1 MAKEQEEKDKR
12 PIVAVTMGDPA
23 GIGPEIII
31 KALSL
36 AEVSR
41 LSRPVV
47 IGDARVLKN
56 AMKVAKTSPL
66 IINEVKRI
74 DQGNYVNGVI
84 NVLDMDNVEL
94 SKLKIGKVS
103 AEAGRAAI
111 KYVERAVDLAMDKK
125 VDAIATAPINK
136 EAIQKAGYRFSGHT
150 ELISSRTKTSNTAM
164 MFLSDSIR
172 VMLVT
177 THIPLSHV
185 AKEIDKKR
193 IVNVIKLAHKELTA
207 LLGKS
212 PKIGVAG
219 LNPHAG
225 EGGMFGSEEIK
236 IIKPAVDEAKKA
248 GIDVKGPIS
257 ADAIFYLANIGM
269 FDIVIAMYH
278 DQGLIPLKL
287 LSFNRS
293 VNVTVGLPII
303 RTSVDHGTGFDIAG
317 KGWAN
322 PGSMVQAIKV
332 ASIMANKKAEK

>member
-1 MAKEQEEKDKR
+1 MANKNEDNDRR
-12 PIVAVTMGDPA
+12 PLIAVTMGDPA
-23 GIGPEIII
+23 GIGPEVII

-36 AEVSR
+36 AEIQR

-47 IGDARVLKN
+47 IGDASVLKE
-56 AMKVAKTSPL
+56 AMKYSKSSPL
-66 IINEVKRI
+66 SINVIKRLDGAKFENGIINI
-74 DQGNYVNGVI
+74 
-84 NVLDMDNVEL
+84 LDMDYINAA
-94 SKLKIGKVS
+94 KLKMGKIS
-103 AEAGRAAI
+103 AECGRASI
-111 KYVERAVDLAMDKK
+111 KYVERAIDLAMEKK

-136 EAIQKAGYRFSGHT
+136 EAIHLAGYRYNGHT
-150 ELISSRTKTSNTAM
+150 ELLAKRTGASHYAM
-164 MFLSDSIR
+164 MFFSDSIR
-172 VMLVT
+172 VILVT

-185 AKEIDKKR
+185 SKELDKKK
-193 IVNVIKLAHKELTA
+193 IVSTIKLADKELRN
-207 LLGKS
+207 LLGKA

-225 EGGMFGSEEIK
+225 ENEIFGSEEVK
-236 IIKPAVDEAKKA
+236 IIKPAVEEAKKA

-269 FDIVIAMYH
+269 FDVVVAMYH

-287 LSFNRS
+287 LSFNKS

-332 ASIMANKKAEK
+332 AAMMAAKKKE

>member
-1 MAKEQEEKDKR
+1 MATKEDKDKR

-36 AEVSR
+36 AELSR

-47 IGDARVLKN
+47 IGDARVMKN
-56 AMKVAKTSPL
+56 AMKYSKASPVALKEIKRLDEGDFRTG
-66 IINEVKRI
+66 IINI
-74 DQGNYVNGVI
+74 
-84 NVLDMDNVEL
+84 LDMDNVD
-94 SKLKIGKVS
+94 SNKLKTGKVS
-103 AEAGRAAI
+103 VEAGRASV
-111 KYVERAVDLAMDKK
+111 KYVERAIDLAMDKK
-125 VDAIATAPINK
+125 VDAIATGPINK
-136 EAIQKAGYRFSGHT
+136 EAINKAGFRFDGHT
-150 ELISSRTKTSNTAM
+150 ELLAKRTGAKHSAM

-177 THIPLSHV
+177 THLPLSQV
-185 AKEIDKKR
+185 AKEIDKKK
-193 IVNVIKLAHKELTA
+193 VLDTIKLADKELTE
-207 LLGKS
+207 LLGKR
-212 PKIGVAG
+212 PRIGVAG

-225 EGGMFGSEEIK
+225 EGGIFGSEEEK
-236 IIKPAVDEAKKA
+236 IISPAIDEAKKL
-248 GIDVKGPIS
+248 GINVKGPVS
-257 ADAIFYLANIGM
+257 ADAIFYLANLNM

-287 LSFNRS
+287 LSFNKS

-322 PGSMVQAIKV
+322 PSSMIQAIKV
-332 ASIMANKKAEK
+332 AAMMAMKKKAK

>member
-1 MAKEQEEKDKR
+1 MATKEDKDKR

-36 AEVSR
+36 AELSR

-47 IGDARVLKN
+47 IGDARVMKN
-56 AMKVAKTSPL
+56 AMQYSKASPVALKEIKRLDEGDFRTG
-66 IINEVKRI
+66 INNI
-74 DQGNYVNGVI
+74 
-84 NVLDMDNVEL
+84 LDMDNVD

-103 AEAGRAAI
+103 VEAGRAAV
-111 KYVERAVDLAMDKK
+111 KYVERAIDLAMDKK
-125 VDAIATAPINK
+125 VDAIATGPINK
-136 EAIQKAGYRFSGHT
+136 EAINKAGFRFDGHT
-150 ELISSRTKTSNTAM
+150 ELLAKRTGAKNSAM

-177 THIPLSHV
+177 THLPLSQV
-185 AKEIDKKR
+185 AKEIDKKK
-193 IVNVIKLAHKELTA
+193 ILNIIKLADKELTE
-207 LLGKS
+207 LLGKK
-212 PKIGVAG
+212 PRIGVAG

-225 EGGMFGSEEIK
+225 ESGIFGSEEEK
-236 IIKPAVDEAKKA
+236 IISPAVEEAKKL
-248 GIDVKGPIS
+248 GINVKGPVS
-257 ADAIFYLANIGM
+257 ADAIFYLANLNM

-278 DQGLIPLKL
+278 DQGLIPIKL
-287 LSFNRS
+287 LSFNKS

-322 PGSMVQAIKV
+322 PSSMIQAIKV
-332 ASIMANKKAEK
+332 AAMMAMKKKAK